1 MPEVKKNPIVVE
13 EDLDDD
19 FLDGALDGFTSAKPA
34 TPVKP
39 TATQKAGPAAASSS
53 TTSSKVA
60 RTPESLLLHPEDLS
74 DDDGDALDAGLDT
87 EFSKQ
92 LAAGMEELMKEM
104 NGNTELQKSFEEM
117 FKGLDVNGKVSGTEA
132 PSTPGAPAASGAAA
146 AAAAAAAA
154 VAAASAQG
162 SKTAAGASSFQDRI
176 AKTMDKL
183 KDSSEQVE
191 AQVAE
196 ESEEALMAEMMKQME
211 GMAEGGDFQNVL
223 EGMMEQLMSKDILYE
238 PMLDLKQKYPQWL
251 KDNKDKIPAEEYA
264 RYEKQHGYVKEIVE
278 FFDRPDFDDK
288 SDSQA
293 KSVIDLMQGMQDCGQ
308 PPADILDELAPGLEM
323 GADGV
328 PKMPDMPECNMQ

>member
-1 MPEVKKNPIVVE
+1 MPEIKKNPAVVE
-13 EDLDDD
+13 DDLDDD
-19 FLDGALDGFTSAKPA
+19 FLDGALDGFTAAKPA
-34 TPVKP
+34 TPVLP
-39 TATQKAGPAAASSS
+39 TSTQKAAAEGTASASSS
-53 TTSSKVA
+53 TSPKAT
-60 RTPESLLLHPEDLS
+60 RTPESLLLHPEENE
-74 DDDGDALDAGLDT
+74 DDDLDAGGLDA

-92 LAAGMEELMKEM
+92 LASGMEELMKEM
-104 NGNTELQKSFEEM
+104 SGNSELQKSFEEM
-117 FKGLDVNGKVSGTEA
+117 FKGLDVNGKA
-132 PSTPGAPAASGAAA
+132 PVAATASAAAPASKAG
-146 AAAAAAAA
+146 
-154 VAAASAQG
+154 SA
-162 SKTAAGASSFQDRI
+162 SFQDRI

-183 KDSSEQVE
+183 KDSSDQVD

-238 PMLDLKQKYPQWL
+238 PMLDLQQKYPQWL
-251 KDNKDKIPAEEYA
+251 KDNKDKISESEYA
-264 RYEKQHGYVKEIVE
+264 RYEKQYGYVKEIVE

-323 GADGV
+323 GTDGI

>member
-1 MPEVKKNPIVVE
+1 MPEVKKNPTVVE
-13 EDLDDD
+13 DDLDDD

-39 TATQKAGPAAASSS
+39 TTTQKAGGVASTSSS
-53 TTSSKVA
+53 TSPKA
-60 RTPESLLLHPEDLS
+60 ERTPESLLLSPEDLP
-74 DDDGDALDAGLDT
+74 DDDDDDALGGLDA

-92 LAAGMEELMKEM
+92 LASGMEELMKEM
-104 NGNTELQKSFEEM
+104 NGNPELQKSFEEM
-117 FKGLDVNGKVSGTEA
+117 FKGLDVNGKA
-132 PSTPGAPAASGAAA
+132 PVTGPSAAA
-146 AAAAAAAA
+146 AP
-154 VAAASAQG
+154 S
-162 SKTAAGASSFQDRI
+162 SSSAGAASFQDRI

-251 KDNKDKIPAEEYA
+251 KDNKDKISADEYA
-264 RYEKQHGYVKEIVE
+264 RYEKQYGYVKDIVD

-293 KSVIDLMQGMQDCGQ
+293 KSVIELMQGMQDCGQ
-308 PPADILDELAPGLEM
+308 PPADILEELAPGMEV
-323 GADGV
+323 GTDGV

>member
-1 MPEVKKNPIVVE
+1 M
-13 EDLDDD
+13 
-19 FLDGALDGFTSAKPA
+19 GG
-34 TPVKP
+34 
-39 TATQKAGPAAASSS
+39 
-53 TTSSKVA
+53 
-60 RTPESLLLHPEDLS
+60 
-74 DDDGDALDAGLDT
+74 LDA

-92 LAAGMEELMKEM
+92 LASGMEELMKEM
-104 NGNTELQKSFEEM
+104 NGNAELQKSFEEM
-117 FKGLDVNGKVSGTEA
+117 FKGLDVNGK
-132 PSTPGAPAASGAAA
+132 STAAPAP
-146 AAAAAAAA
+146 
-154 VAAASAQG
+154 
-162 SKTAAGASSFQDRI
+162 KAAGAASFQDRI

-183 KDSSEQVE
+183 KDSSEQVD

-196 ESEEALMAEMMKQME
+196 DSEEALMAEMMKQME

-238 PMLDLKQKYPQWL
+238 PMLDLQNKYPQWL
-251 KDNKDKIPAEEYA
+251 KDNKDKISAEEYA
-264 RYEKQHGYVKEIVE
+264 RYEKQYGYVKEIVE

-288 SDSQA
+288 SDTQA